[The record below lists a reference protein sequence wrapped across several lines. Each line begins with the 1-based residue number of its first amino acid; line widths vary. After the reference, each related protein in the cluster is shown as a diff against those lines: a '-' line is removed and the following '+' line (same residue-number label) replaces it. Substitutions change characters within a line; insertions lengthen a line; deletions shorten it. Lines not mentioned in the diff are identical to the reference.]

1 MIKSEIFELLQSGK
15 TKADIAVYLGTVL
28 DEAAA
33 EYEEIQKKKHE
44 EARKDELVGT
54 FVKTLREFGLLCGMP
69 EEALTV
75 SEKELETIKNQLTA
89 YTTMFAGL
97 AKNPTCNRD
106 ADILSEF
113 VKSL

>member
-15 TKADIAVYLGTVL
+15 AKSDIATYLNTVL

-33 EYEEIQKKKHE
+33 EYEAIQKKKYE
-44 EARKDELVGT
+44 ETRKDELVGT
-54 FVKTLREFGLLCGMP
+54 FVKTLKEFGILCGMP
-69 EEALTV
+69 EEALNV
-75 SEKELETIKNQLTA
+75 SEKELELIKNQLTA
-89 YTTMFAGL
+89 YTKSFAGL
-97 AKNPTCNRD
+97 SKSPVCNRD

>member
-15 TKADIAVYLGTVL
+15 AKSDIATYLNTVL

-33 EYEEIQKKKHE
+33 EYEEIQKKKYE
-44 EARKDELVGT
+44 EKRKDELVGT

-69 EEALTV
+69 EEALNV

-97 AKNPTCNRD
+97 TKNPTCNRD

>member
-1 MIKSEIFELLQSGK
+1 MIKSEIFKMFESGQ
-15 TKADIAVYLGTVL
+15 TRSEIAVYLSAVL

-33 EYEEIQKKKHE
+33 EYEAVQKQKHE
-44 EARKDELVGT
+44 EARKDELVST

-69 EEALTV
+69 EEALNV

-89 YTTMFAGL
+89 YTKMFAGL
-97 AKNPTCNRD
+97 SKNPVCNRD

>member
-1 MIKSEIFELLQSGK
+1 MIKSEIFDMFESGK
-15 TKADIAVYLGTVL
+15 TKADIAVYLGAVL

-33 EYEEIQKKKHE
+33 EYEAIQKKKYE
-44 EARKDELVGT
+44 EKRKDELVGT

-69 EEALTV
+69 EEALDV
-75 SEKELETIKNQLTA
+75 SEKELELIKNQLTA
-89 YTTMFAGL
+89 YTKAFAGL

>member
-1 MIKSEIFELLQSGK
+1 MIKSEIFKMFESGQ
-15 TKADIAVYLGTVL
+15 TRSEIATYLNTVL

-97 AKNPTCNRD
+97 TKNPTCNRD

>member
-15 TKADIAVYLGTVL
+15 AKSDIAVYLGTVL

-33 EYEEIQKKKHE
+33 EYEAIQKQKYE

-54 FVKTLREFGLLCGMP
+54 FVKTLKEFGILCGMP
-69 EEALTV
+69 EESLNV
-75 SEKELETIKNQLTA
+75 SEKELELIKNQLTA
-89 YTTMFAGL
+89 YTKMFAGL
-97 AKNPTCNRD
+97 SKNPVCNRD

-113 VKSL
+113 VKAL